1 MSLFDIKKDALR
13 AMDVVLGGGI
23 AIIPTYVGYVILGA
37 TTDAINRTIEVK
49 QRGPAKLNAVI
60 GCTSMHAALHVLEGH
75 KREMVRVI
83 TEDYDLPMGTVAPA
97 DLNHQMLKTLDSE
110 VLARTTLGGTLA
122 MLLNAGPLMDTMA
135 QLSFEAGQL
144 VVGSSANLSLQ
155 GTKFRAT
162 DIEPEVLDAAD
173 LVIDYGLMRWAS
185 YGRSS
190 TMINVHDFSVVR
202 YGSCLDLIND
212 VLQRHFNFSLT
223 PEPDGENNTHT

>member
-1 MSLFDIKKDALR
+1 MSLFDIEKDALR

-37 TTDAINRTIEVK
+37 TTEAINRTIEVK
-49 QRGPAKLNAVI
+49 QRGPSKLNAVI
-60 GCTSMHAALHVLEGH
+60 GCASMHNALHVLEGRN
-75 KREMVRVI
+75 REIVRVI

-122 MLLNAGPLMDTMA
+122 MLLNAGPLMDKMA

-155 GTKFRAT
+155 GSKFRAT

-173 LVIDYGLMRWAS
+173 LVIDYGLMRWAN

-223 PEPDGENNTHT
+223 PEPDRENTKHT

>member
-23 AIIPTYVGYVILGA
+23 AIIPTHVGYVILGA
-37 TTDAINRTIEVK
+37 TTEAINRTIEVK
-49 QRGPAKLNAVI
+49 QRGPSKLNAVI
-60 GCTSMHAALHVLEGH
+60 GCASMHAALHVLEGRN
-75 KREMVRVI
+75 REIVRAI
-83 TEDYDLPMGTVAPA
+83 TEDYDLPMGAVAPA

-162 DIEPEVLDAAD
+162 DIEPEVLNAAD
-173 LVIDYGLMRWAS
+173 LVIDYGLMRWVN

-212 VLQRHFNFSLT
+212 VLQRHFNFNLT
-223 PEPDGENNTHT
+223 PEPDR

>member
-1 MSLFDIKKDALR
+1 MPLFDIEGDARR

-23 AIIPTYVGYVILGA
+23 AIIPTTVGYVILGA

-49 QRGPAKLNAVI
+49 KRGPSKLNAVI
-60 GCTSMHAALHVLEGH
+60 GCAAMHAALHVLDGRN
-75 KREMVRVI
+75 REIVRTI
-83 TEDYDLPMGTVAPA
+83 TQSYDLPMGTVAPA
-97 DLNHQMLKTLDSE
+97 DLDHQMMKNLDPD
-110 VLARTTLGGTLA
+110 VLERTTLGGTLA
-122 MLLNAGPLMDTMA
+122 MLLNAGPLMDYMA

-144 VVGSSANLSLQ
+144 VVGSSANLSLK

-173 LVIDYGLMRWAS
+173 LVIDYGLMRWAN

-212 VLQRHFNFSLT
+212 VLTRHFDFSLP
-223 PEPDGENNTHT
+223 PEPER

>member
-37 TTDAINRTIEVK
+37 TTDAINRTIKVK

-173 LVIDYGLMRWAS
+173 LVIDYGLMRWAN